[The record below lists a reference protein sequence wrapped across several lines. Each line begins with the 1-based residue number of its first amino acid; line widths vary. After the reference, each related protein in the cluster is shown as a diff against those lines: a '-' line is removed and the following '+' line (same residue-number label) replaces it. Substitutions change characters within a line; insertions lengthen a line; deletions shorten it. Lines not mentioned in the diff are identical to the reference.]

1 MKTKKEMNM
10 ITSSTMAIVPLG
22 PLAILLPAGDV
33 LIGLL
38 VLAALVALACM
49 EVRQGTE
56 TGMPRD
62 QV

>member
-1 MKTKKEMNM
+1 M

-22 PLAILLPAGDV
+22 PLAILLPTGDV

>member
-1 MKTKKEMNM
+1 MKTKKEMNL

-22 PLAILLPAGDV
+22 LLAILRPAGDV

-49 EVRQGTE
+49 EFRQGTA
-56 TGMPRD
+56 TGAPRD